1 MDAAAM
7 PQDSTLH
14 NGMIH
19 ATAAVDPS
27 ARLGT
32 GVTIGAY
39 SVIGADV
46 EIGDGTVI
54 GAHCTIDGPTRI
66 GRDNHIHGHAAIG
79 GEPQDKK
86 YRGERSELVIGDR
99 NSIREF
105 TTINRGTGDGGGVTR
120 IGNDNWI
127 LAYAHI
133 AHDCQ
138 VGNHTIFGNGATLGG
153 HVTVEDHVVVGG
165 LAAVHQFC
173 RVGKLSMLG
182 GCSKAVQDVPPFML
196 VDGNPAETRT
206 INKVGLERNQVS
218 EEVQNALRQAYKIL
232 FREGLTISN
241 ALTRIEADLPQLPEV
256 RHLVHFAR
264 TSSRGISK

>member
-1 MDAAAM
+1 SATWRCTPASPVSTVNRSPAQRFCAPRSRPDRMDAAAM
-7 PQDSTLH
+7 PQDSMLH

-19 ATAAVDPS
+19 ATAVVDPS
-27 ARLGT
+27 ARLGA

-46 EIGDGTVI
+46 EIGEGTAI

-120 IGNDNWI
+120 IGNDKDRKSTRLNSSHVKI
-127 LAYAHI
+127 SYA
-133 AHDCQ
+133 
-138 VGNHTIFGNGATLGG
+138 VF
-153 HVTVEDHVVVGG
+153 
-165 LAAVHQFC
+165 
-173 RVGKLSMLG
+173 
-182 GCSKAVQDVPPFML
+182 
-196 VDGNPAETRT
+196 
-206 INKVGLERNQVS
+206 
-218 EEVQNALRQAYKIL
+218 
-232 FREGLTISN
+232 
-241 ALTRIEADLPQLPEV
+241 
-256 RHLVHFAR
+256 
-264 TSSRGISK
+264 